1 MPQQNGILLHIF
13 SGYHIGAELC
23 LYQGKYIFGSD
34 ETCDFILSDK
44 NIAGKHFLLEVTAK
58 PLTLDKESEQEY
70 NVHVTPLDE
79 RIEINH
85 AEITEETAWDQGT
98 VLSAQEVIFA
108 WTRDNMAEL
117 IQKVYGNLYQNP
129 QANSEKP
136 EQVETEEK
144 QINAPIRSA
153 EAADNMIGTKED
165 SSPKQS
171 LQQKIKSPKNL
182 LVLFLTLLTLATLVF
197 TFTPIEKQELKDTE
211 YMQKILAEQGFP
223 QIEVVTTEKGILWQ
237 GIINDDNEQAKLY
250 SLAQSMQFP
259 VYLELIIK
267 DDIIK
272 TFNQILGLEGIYP
285 TIKIDREQIYLGY
298 YVKEA
303 LYQQIAEKALMDLFP
318 KYGELEHKI
327 IEETIYE
334 PELKD
339 KLAAMQEKYPLLQL
353 SPIFDKGKLIFNTPF
368 SKQEKAE
375 INTLFA
381 ELEEDLGFKIVYEFM
396 ELTAPK
402 GNSIQLQNTDK
413 PVDAK
418 NKANNVNFVVTSVN
432 VDAIPFITLGNNE
445 KIFIGGVLPN
455 GGILEGIGLTE
466 LTINYNGSLTIYP
479 LRGNNE

>member
-1 MPQQNGILLHIF
+1 MP
-13 SGYHIGAELC
+13 
-23 LYQGKYIFGSD
+23 
-34 ETCDFILSDK
+34 
-44 NIAGKHFLLEVTAK
+44 
-58 PLTLDKESEQEY
+58 
-70 NVHVTPLDE
+70 
-79 RIEINH
+79 
-85 AEITEETAWDQGT
+85 
-98 VLSAQEVIFA
+98 
-108 WTRDNMAEL
+108 EL

-129 QANSEKP
+129 QTDSEKQA
-136 EQVETEEK
+136 QVNTEEK
-144 QINAPIRSA
+144 QSNEPSRSA
-153 EAADNMIGTKED
+153 EETDNMVGIKENND
-165 SSPKQS
+165 SKQN

-182 LVLFLTLLTLATLVF
+182 LVLFLALLTLATLVF
-197 TFTPIEKQELKDTE
+197 TFTPLEKQELKDTE
-211 YMQKILAEQGFP
+211 FMQKILAEQGFP

-237 GIINDDNEQAKLY
+237 GIIEDDNEQAKLY
-250 SLAQSMQFP
+250 SLAQSMHFP

-285 TIKIDREQIYLGY
+285 TIKI
-298 YVKEA
+298 
-303 LYQQIAEKALMDLFP
+303 ALMEMFP

-402 GNSIQLQNTDK
+402 ANSIQSQNTNK
-413 PVDAK
+413 PVDPN
-418 NKANNVNFVVTSVN
+418 NKANTVNFVVTSVN
-432 VDAIPFITLGNNE
+432 VDAIPFITLSNNE